1 MTLANA
7 AATLRLH
14 SRIGPEPRGRYD
26 ALVFIGRFR
35 PFHLGH
41 KRVVDRA
48 LSLGETVILL
58 VGSAN
63 SSPSIRN
70 PFSHEEVVAMISA
83 VYPEETRPGGR
94 LILMPLDDHLYN
106 DTLWLERSQAT
117 IAGILARLPGNS
129 PSVTL
134 HGWSDVKIA
143 LIGCHKDS
151 SSYYL
156 KLFPNWAAEAV
167 DFLDPINA
175 TDIRR
180 TYFGEG
186 LVPRPLLPHGVAD
199 WLEGWKSSAAYAH
212 IKAEADF
219 VARYRAQFSGQKYA
233 PSFNCADAIV
243 TQSGHVLLVRR
254 KAMPG
259 KGQLALPGGF
269 IQEDETSLEAAIRE
283 LKEETRLK
291 LPRELLIGS
300 VSGSRTFDNPF
311 RSARGRTYSHAFH
324 FRLPDRPDLPAV
336 KGGDDAAEAFWQPI
350 GLIDPKDMFEDHW
363 HIINS
368 FVSAK

>member
-1 MTLANA
+1 MTVANA
-7 AATLRLH
+7 AAKLRLA
-14 SRIGPEPRGRYD
+14 SRIRPETRGRYD

-41 KRVVDRA
+41 KRVVDHA

-63 SSPSIRN
+63 SSPSLRN
-70 PFSHEEVVAMISA
+70 PFSHADVAAMIA
-83 VYPEETRPGGR
+83 ATYPEEIQAGR

-117 IAGILARLPGNS
+117 IADILAKLPGNS
-129 PSVTL
+129 PRVTL

-151 SSYYL
+151 TSYYL

-167 DFLDPINA
+167 EFFDPINA

-180 TYFGEG
+180 AYFGG
-186 LVPRPLLPHGVAD
+186 GDIPRDLLPEPVAQ
-199 WLEGWKSSAAYAH
+199 WLEQWKATPSYDR

-219 VARYRAQFSGQKYA
+219 VTRYRSQFAGQKYA
-233 PSFNCADAIV
+233 PTFNCADAIV

-259 KGQLALPGGF
+259 KGLLALPGGF
-269 IQEDETSLEAAIRE
+269 IKEDETSLEAALRE

-300 VSGSRTFDNPF
+300 VAASRTFDDPF
-311 RSARGRTYSHAFH
+311 RSARGRTFSHAFH
-324 FRLPDRPDLPAV
+324 FRLPDRADLPVV

-350 GLIDPKDMFEDHW
+350 GLINPRDMFEDHW